1 MQGVNMN
8 SSDEREWSYKPLQ
21 VLHAVA
27 CGSRYGFDIM
37 DSTGLHSGQVYR
49 ALSKL
54 EEAGLVRSEWEDP
67 DEAVQQKRPRR
78 RYYDVTAA
86 GRATLVDVAE
96 RFAALAQFPGAPE
109 KAGSGA

>member
-1 MQGVNMN
+1 MPSTDKQ
-8 SSDEREWSYKPLQ
+8 EWSYKALR

-37 DSTGLHSGQVYR
+37 DATGLHSGQVYR
-49 ALSKL
+49 ALSNL

-86 GRATLVDVAE
+86 GRATLVEVAE
-96 RFAALAQFPGAPE
+96 RFAALARFPGAPE
-109 KAGSGA
+109 KARSGA